1 MYPIEMKGLQLCLVI
16 LWASPP
22 TVKFYNIDFMREL
35 ENDLPHTVNVFNIY
49 KNIFAFPGC
58 SE

>member
-1 MYPIEMKGLQLCLVI
+1 MYPIEMKGLQLFLVI